1 MRRCAVFGTGSWGT
15 AMSIVLADAGNEVVM
30 VGRREEQIAAINA
43 EHENADYFP
52 GVSLPEAVR
61 ATTDP
66 GEALAGAEF
75 AFLSVPAQTLRAN
88 LETWRDLIGP
98 DTVLVSLMKGLE
110 VGTAKRMT
118 EVIQDVMS
126 EVSARGGA
134 ADWHSGRER
143 VAVLSGPN
151 LSAEIARHQ
160 PAASVVASRD
170 EDVALRLQVVT
181 NGPYFRTY
189 TASDVTGV
197 ELGGVVKNVIGLA
210 VGIADGMGFGDNTK
224 ATLIT
229 RGLAETARLGA
240 ALGADPYTF
249 SGLAGLGDLVATCAS
264 PLSRNRSFGVHLGRG
279 LTLEQAQAEVK
290 QTAEG
295 VKSCEAV
302 LELADRHGVE
312 MPIAETVVAIVHDGR
327 SPSEMLKE
335 LMTRPLKAERHGH

>member
-1 MRRCAVFGTGSWGT
+1 MWGT
-15 AMSIVLADAGNEVVM
+15 AMSIVLADAGNDVVM
-30 VGRREEQIAAINA
+30 VGRRPEQIAAIDA
-43 EHENADYFP
+43 GHENPDYFP
-52 GVSLPEAVR
+52 GVRLPDTVR
-61 ATTDP
+61 ATTDAA
-66 GEALAGAEF
+66 EALAGAEF
-75 AFLSVPAQTLRAN
+75 AYLSVPAQTLRKN
-88 LETWRDLIGP
+88 LEAWGSLIGP

-110 VGTAKRMT
+110 VGTAKRM
-118 EVIQDVMS
+118 S
-126 EVSARGGA
+126 EVVREVTGL
-134 ADWHSGRER
+134 GRER

-151 LSAEIARHQ
+151 LSPEIARRQ

-170 EDVALRLQVVT
+170 EDVALRLQAAT

-264 PLSRNRSFGVHLGRG
+264 PLSRNRMFGVYLGRG
-279 LTLEQAQAEVK
+279 MTLEQAQAEVK

-327 SPSEMLKE
+327 SPGEMLKE
-335 LMTRPLKAERHGH
+335 LMARPLKAERHGH

>member
-1 MRRCAVFGTGSWGT
+1 
-15 AMSIVLADAGNEVVM
+15 MSIVLSDAGNEVVM
-30 VGRREEQIAAINA
+30 VGRRPDQVAAINA
-43 EHENADYFP
+43 GHENAEYTP
-52 GVSLPEAVR
+52 GVRLPDAVR

-66 GEALAGAEF
+66 GEALDGAEF
-75 AFLSVPAQTLRAN
+75 AFLSVPAQTLRQN
-88 LETWRDLIGP
+88 LSAWSRLVGP

-118 EVIQDVMS
+118 EVIEEVMN
-126 EVSARGGA
+126 EATARGGA
-134 ADWHSGRER
+134 TGRNSGRER

-151 LSAEIARHQ
+151 LSLEIARRQ

-170 EDVALRLQVVT
+170 EDVARHLQTAT

-189 TASDVTGV
+189 TGSDVTGV

-210 VGIADGMGFGDNTK
+210 VGIADGMGLGDNTK

-249 SGLAGLGDLVATCAS
+249 AGLAGMGDLVATCAS
-264 PLSRNRSFGVHLGRG
+264 PLSRNRMFGVYLGRG

-302 LELADRHGVE
+302 LELAERHGVE

-327 SPSEMLKE
+327 SPGEMLKE

>member
-1 MRRCAVFGTGSWGT
+1 MRRCAVFGTGMWGT

-30 VGRREEQIAAINA
+30 VGRREAQIAAVNA
-43 EHENADYFP
+43 AHENPEYFP
-52 GVSLPEAVR
+52 GVRLPDTVR

-66 GEALAGAEF
+66 AEALSGAEF
-75 AFLSVPAQTLRAN
+75 AYLSIPAQTLRAN
-88 LETWRDLIGP
+88 LTAWKDLIGP
-98 DTVLVSLMKGLE
+98 ETVLVSLMKGLE

-118 EVIQDVMS
+118 EVIR
-126 EVSARGGA
+126 EVTGF
-134 ADWHSGRER
+134 GRER
-143 VAVLSGPN
+143 VAVVSGPN
-151 LSAEIARHQ
+151 LSPEIARRQ

-170 EDVALRLQVVT
+170 EDVALRLQDAT

-189 TASDVTGV
+189 TAADVTGV

-279 LTLEQAQAEVK
+279 LTLEEAQAEVK
-290 QTAEG
+290 QTVEG

-327 SPSEMLKE
+327 APAEMLKE

>member
-1 MRRCAVFGTGSWGT
+1 MRRCAVFGTGMWGT
-15 AMSIVLADAGNEVVM
+15 AMSIVLADAGNDVVM
-30 VGRREEQIAAINA
+30 VGRRPDQIAAIDTG
-43 EHENADYFP
+43 HENPDYFP
-52 GVSLPEAVR
+52 GVKLPETVR

-66 GEALAGAEF
+66 AEALAGAEF
-75 AFLSVPAQTLRAN
+75 AYLSVPAQTLREN
-88 LETWRDLIGP
+88 LTGWRDLIGP

-110 VGTAKRMT
+110 VATAKRMT
-118 EVIQDVMS
+118 EVIR
-126 EVSARGGA
+126 EVTGF
-134 ADWHSGRER
+134 GRER

-151 LSAEIARHQ
+151 LSPEIARRQ

-170 EDVALRLQVVT
+170 EDVALRLQAAT

-189 TASDVTGV
+189 TVSDVTGV

-249 SGLAGLGDLVATCAS
+249 AGLAGMGDLVATCAS
-264 PLSRNRSFGVHLGRG
+264 PLSRNRMFGVHLGRG

-302 LELADRHGVE
+302 LELADRLGVE

-327 SPSEMLKE
+327 SPGEMLKE
-335 LMTRPLKAERHGH
+335 LMMRPLKAERHGH

>member
-1 MRRCAVFGTGSWGT
+1 MRRCAVFGTGMWGT

-30 VGRREEQIAAINA
+30 VGRREAQIAAVNA
-43 EHENADYFP
+43 DHENAEYFP
-52 GVSLPEAVR
+52 GVRLPDTVR

-66 GEALAGAEF
+66 AEALSGAEF
-75 AFLSVPAQTLRAN
+75 AYLSIPAQTLRAN
-88 LETWRDLIGP
+88 LTAWKDLIDP

-118 EVIQDVMS
+118 EVIR
-126 EVSARGGA
+126 EVTGF
-134 ADWHSGRER
+134 GRER
-143 VAVLSGPN
+143 VAVVSGPN
-151 LSAEIARHQ
+151 LSPEIARRQ

-170 EDVALRLQVVT
+170 EDVALRLQAAT

-279 LTLEQAQAEVK
+279 LTLEEAQAEVK
-290 QTAEG
+290 QTVEG

-327 SPSEMLKE
+327 APAEMLKE

>member
-1 MRRCAVFGTGSWGT
+1 MRRCAVFGTGMWGT

-30 VGRREEQIAAINA
+30 VGRREAQIAAINA
-43 EHENADYFP
+43 DHQNAEYFP
-52 GVSLPEAVR
+52 GVRLPDAVR
-61 ATTDP
+61 ATTDAA
-66 GEALAGAEF
+66 EALAGAEF
-75 AFLSVPAQTLRAN
+75 AYLSIPAQTLRAN
-88 LETWRDLIGP
+88 LTAWKDLIGP

-118 EVIQDVMS
+118 EVIR
-126 EVSARGGA
+126 ELTGF
-134 ADWHSGRER
+134 GRER

-151 LSAEIARHQ
+151 LSPEIARRQ

-170 EDVALRLQVVT
+170 EDVVLRLQAAT

-224 ATLIT
+224 ATIIT

-302 LELADRHGVE
+302 LELADRLGVE

-327 SPSEMLKE
+327 APAEMLKE
-335 LMTRPLKAERHGH
+335 LMTRPVKPERHGH